1 MQVLAEG
8 REISPRR
15 HGEQKEKMRYP
26 TVLVIEVL
34 IAGLWKEADVTGPRM
49 NCVGGFGRCRYLR
62 RGILHFGW
70 NAMSAG
76 LENET
81 DEVLCWSLCRRFGA
95 YVFPVESLLS
105 RIFVQVSRRQTVV
118 MRFQSL
124 AFQERTFVS
133 RIQKSIRCRLVL
145 MFNGLRP
152 IRLDQWAIDR

>member
-1 MQVLAEG
+1 MRAELG
-8 REISPRR
+8 VAGTYVGKVYIS
-15 HGEQKEKMRYP
+15 
-26 TVLVIEVL
+26 
-34 IAGLWKEADVTGPRM
+34 AG
-49 NCVGGFGRCRYLR
+49 
-62 RGILHFGW
+62 

-81 DEVLCWSLCRRFGA
+81 DEVLCWSLCCRFGHTF
-95 YVFPVESLLS
+95 FPGKSLLS